1 MSTPKEK
8 SIIDKERKQVK
19 AFLTAIRQENEAIGE
34 NLASMVSLIAS
45 LRKNYLGIKLTLDV
59 FEERLGNK

>member
-8 SIIDKERKQVK
+8 SIIDKERKQVR
-19 AFLTAIRQENEAIGE
+19 AFLAAIRIENEAAGE
-34 NLASMVSLIAS
+34 KLASMVTLIAS

-59 FEERLGNK
+59 FEEKLGNK

>member
-1 MSTPKEK
+1 
-8 SIIDKERKQVK
+8 
-19 AFLTAIRQENEAIGE
+19 LTAIRQENEAIGE

-59 FEERLGNK
+59 FEEKLGNK